1 MTPRISLITAVAAAA
16 LALGVPAAWGDDW
29 YADQQQASVR
39 VSPDAVDRAVVA
51 EQQRL
56 FSMLDARER
65 SFQTKVSTARPMLD
79 IRERG
84 LVEKR
89 EVQLSSGVYPDAVE
103 RAVEARSQTRA
114 PLPADFDRFRI
125 DPSANPVQVT
135 ATATGSGREIEWP
148 QIGIGIGL
156 GIGIVLILGLLLAL
170 RSTRTRPLAH

>member
-39 VSPDAVDRAVVA
+39 VSPDAVDRALAA

-65 SFQTKVSTARPMLD
+65 SFETKVSTARPMLD

-103 RAVEARSQTRA
+103 RAVEARSQTRT

-135 ATATGSGREIEWP
+135 DTTTSSGREIEWP
-148 QIGIGIGL
+148 QVGIGFGV
-156 GIGIVLILGLLLAL
+156 GIALILGLLLAL
-170 RSTRTRPLAH
+170 RSTRTRPLVH